1 MTYLKDFKERI
12 NKSDYPS
19 FLKLWEEYCYID
31 VPNDEEF
38 LKILRLA
45 KDSEI
50 ATAFGQHVE
59 KGLAVWKLV
68 QDNFLSHEI
77 LKLIF
82 DIQKTDSETLSQI
95 ALQYLEQKYPNDPLY
110 SEKLR
115 LIGLRSDNSFQGA
128 IANYELLTHMAKGK
142 FVFHKAGWGTCE
154 IVDVSMIREEV
165 ELECDLVVGQ
175 KILSFANAFNTLVP
189 LSNDN
194 FLSRRFGNPDLL
206 EKQAKQNPVE
216 IIQILLRDLGPKT
229 AYEIKEEL
237 LELVIPEK
245 DWNRW
250 WQSARSKLKKE
261 SKIQT
266 PKSTKEPFILRESAI
281 SFEKTFQEALEK
293 KPEVNET
300 IQMVY
305 SFLRDFPET
314 LKNAEFKQSL
324 ITKLKDVLATEN
336 LSESQVIQLNFFL
349 VDLQSASSEPIKEI
363 IQSTK
368 DFQNFLQQVEIIAFK
383 KRILTE
389 VKKFKED
396 WEDVFLEILFTL
408 ELNILRDYVLNELQK
423 SGNLEKLKNKL
434 GHLISHP
441 IAYPESLIW
450 YFNKVIG
457 KQEDL
462 PFSDR
467 DGQAKIFENFLI
479 LLSKIGERPALRDLG
494 KKMINTIL
502 NNRYKIVRDVLETS
516 TIDEAKEYILLSTK
530 CNLLSD
536 HDIKIFQSLAEVVHP
551 SLSSMRKTPEV
562 EKEEDVIWTTEEGYQ
577 KIKQKIS
584 NIATV
589 ETVQNAKEIEDA
601 RALGD
606 LRENAEF
613 KAALEKRDRLQ
624 SELKLLSDQLNKAK
638 IIIDDDINTNEV
650 SVGCKVVC
658 ENEQGKLSTFSILG
672 PWDAKPEENI
682 LSFQSKVA
690 QEMIGKKVGDEF
702 YFQSEKFFIKKILN
716 YFNEKENK

>member
-12 NKSDYPS
+12 NRSDYPG

-38 LKILRLA
+38 LKILKFA
-45 KDSEI
+45 KESEI
-50 ATAFGQHVE
+50 ANAFGQHVE

-68 QDNFLSHEI
+68 QDTNLSHEI

-82 DIQKTDSETLSQI
+82 DIQKTDSETLSDI
-95 ALQYLEQKYPNDPLY
+95 ALKYLEQKYPNDPLF

-115 LIGLRSDNSFQGA
+115 LIGLRPEQSFQKA

-154 IVDVSMIREEV
+154 IVDVSMVREEV

-175 KILSFANAFNTLVP
+175 KILSFANAFNTLIP
-189 LSNDN
+189 LADDN

-206 EKQAKQNPVE
+206 EKQAKQNPTE
-216 IIQILLRDLGPKT
+216 IIHVLLRDLGPKT

-237 LELVIPEK
+237 LDLVIPEK

-261 SKIQT
+261 TKIQT
-266 PKSTKEPFILRESAI
+266 PKSTKDPFALRKSAI

-324 ITKLKDVLATEN
+324 ITKLKDVLTTES
-336 LSESQVIQLNFFL
+336 LSESQKIQLCFFL
-349 VDLQSASSEPIKEI
+349 VDLQSGSSEPIKEI
-363 IQSTK
+363 IQNTN
-368 DFQNFLQQVEIIAFK
+368 DFQNFLRQIEIIAFK
-383 KRILTE
+383 KRILAE
-389 VKKFKED
+389 VKKFRED
-396 WEDVFLEILFTL
+396 WEDVFLDIIFTL
-408 ELNILRDYVLNELQK
+408 EMNILRDYVLSELKK
-423 SGNLEKLKNKL
+423 SGSIEKLRNKL
-434 GHLISHP
+434 SHLINHP

-450 YFNKVIG
+450 YFHKIIG

-479 LLSKIGERPALRDLG
+479 LLSKINERPALKDLG
-494 KKMINTIL
+494 KKMTNILL
-502 NNRYKIVRDVLETS
+502 NNRYKIVRDILEKS
-516 TIDEAKEYILLSTK
+516 TIEEAKEYILLSTK

-536 HDIKIFQSLAEVVHP
+536 HDMKIFQSLAEVVHP
-551 SLSSMRKTPEV
+551 SLSSFRKTPET
-562 EKEEDVIWTTEEGYQ
+562 EEEDVIWTTDEGYQ
-577 KIKQKIS
+577 RIKQKITH
-584 NIATV
+584 IATV

-613 KAALEKRDRLQ
+613 KAALERRDRLQ
-624 SELKLLSDQLNKAK
+624 SELKLLSDQINKAK
-638 IIIDDDINTNEV
+638 IIAVDEVSTDIV
-650 SVGCKVVC
+650 SVGCMITC
-658 ENEQGKLSTFSILG
+658 ESSKGEVSVFSILG
-672 PWDAKPEENI
+672 SWDAKPEENI
-682 LSFQSKVA
+682 LSFQSKIA
-690 QEMIGKKVGDEF
+690 QEMMGKKVGDEF
-702 YFQSEKFFIKKILN
+702 YFQNEKYFIKKILN